1 MPKVTLKMTQLVEI
15 SAQIDLEVKNVK
27 KFLDKYP
34 SMSYFINVDTDVSDL
49 DCDFDDSMHSFD
61 YELEDEDGD
70 DCKIVK
76 GKIVKK

>member
-1 MPKVTLKMTQLVEI
+1 MSKVTLKMTQLVEI
-15 SAQIDLEVKNVK
+15 SAQIELEVKDVK
-27 KFLDKYP
+27 KFLDKYS
-34 SMSYFINVDTDVSDL
+34 SMSYLISVNTDVASL
-49 DCDFDDSMHSFD
+49 DCDFDDSIHSFD

>member
-1 MPKVTLKMTQLVEI
+1 LKVK
-15 SAQIDLEVKNVK
+15 DVK
-27 KFLDKYP
+27 KFIDKNL
-34 SMSYFINVDTDVSDL
+34 SMSYLIKVDTDVPDL
-49 DCDFDDSMHSFD
+49 ECDFDDSMHSFD

>member
-1 MPKVTLKMTQLVEI
+1 MSKITLRMTQLVEM
-15 SAQIDLEVKNVK
+15 SAQVDLEVKDLN
-27 KFLDKYP
+27 KFLKKYQ
-34 SMSYFINVDTDVSDL
+34 SMSYLISIDTDVAGL

-61 YELEDEDGD
+61 YELEDEGGD

>member
-15 SAQIDLEVKNVK
+15 SAQIYLEVKNVK

-34 SMSYFINVDTDVSDL
+34 SMSYLINVDTDVSDL

>member
-1 MPKVTLKMTQLVEI
+1 MPKVTLKMTQLVEM

-27 KFLDKYP
+27 KFLDKHP
-34 SMSYFINVDTDVSDL
+34 SMSYLINVDTDVCDL

>member
-34 SMSYFINVDTDVSDL
+34 SMSYLINVDTDVSDL